1 MKFVQPPV
9 LALSSR
15 EPCWPISLLAKELV
29 KEDKLD
35 ASRVDGRCECRC
47 CLVGLSDVAL
57 KLVLVCV
64 TVKTVSREMPCGQC
78 KFGFELLGRVAL
90 LGSADG

>member
-1 MKFVQPPV
+1 M
-9 LALSSR
+9 
-15 EPCWPISLLAKELV
+15 SLLAKELV

-57 KLVLVCV
+57 KFVLVRV
-64 TVKTVSREMPCGQC
+64 TVEIVSRELPCGQC
-78 KFGFELLGRVAL
+78 KFGFELLRRVAL
-90 LGSADG
+90 LSSTDG